1 MYDEEL
7 SFGEFILERRKK
19 LDMTG
24 RELANKLSISAVY
37 LCDIEKGRKAALTD
51 ETLEKLRLV
60 LCLDEAESEHFY
72 DLAAIARN
80 TVSADL
86 PEYIMENEIVRAALR
101 TAKKNNV
108 TDQQWEDFI
117 KKITKQ
123 EE

>member
-7 SFGEFILERRKK
+7 KFGEFILERRKA

-51 ETLEKLRLV
+51 ETLEKLRLA
-60 LCLDEAESEHFY
+60 LCLNEVEGEHFY

-86 PEYIMENEIVRAALR
+86 PEYIMENEIGPRNGAELR
-101 TAKKNNV
+101 IAKKKMLQLNNR
-108 TDQQWEDFI
+108 
-117 KKITKQ
+117 KSS
-123 EE
+123 

>member
-7 SFGEFILERRKK
+7 KFGEFILERRKV

-51 ETLEKLRLV
+51 ETLEKLRLA
-60 LCLDEAESEHFY
+60 LCLNEVESEHFY

-101 TAKKNNV
+101 TAKKNNA
-108 TDQQWEDFI
+108 TDQQWEEFI
-117 KKITKQ
+117 TKITKK